1 MRPAPYCLRN
11 TPRKPQPTGR
21 ANRAQHIHPLSTR
34 EEEGLDG
41 PSSLK
46 GAGEVESSRSGASL
60 NRPHIHS
67 EIFSVRPGFWGRG
80 CAMGKRRAPLLRQ
93 KL

>member
-41 PSSLK
+41 PSSLR

-60 NRPHIHS
+60 NRPHTHS
-67 EIFSVRPGFWGRG
+67 EIFFSQTRFLKEG
-80 CAMGKRRAPLLRQ
+80 LRHG
-93 KL
+93 

>member
-34 EEEGLDG
+34 EEEGLHG

-46 GAGEVESSRSGASL
+46 GGEVQTLRPGASL
-60 NRPHIHS
+60 NRPHTHS
-67 EIFSVRPGFWGRG
+67 EIFFSQIRFLGEG
-80 CAMGKRRAPLLRQ
+80 LRHG
-93 KL
+93 